1 MPRDA
6 DNLGRRSPR
15 ELTPGLDQLQVGQ
28 RIMTIFHLASFEPDR
43 HLSRSDGHRRRY
55 VDGPEQLEVGTSQG

>member
-43 HLSRSDGHRRRY
+43 HLSRS
-55 VDGPEQLEVGTSQG
+55 